1 MNPEA
6 HPDFYLVLAG
16 PKSGPISSRGT
27 IRPWVI
33 SSVFLFEAEE
43 LVNALGGA
51 RIGIATSVLFLL
63 QAGSS
68 GVSAAAIA
76 GFFVVLV
83 TSIVTIWSDVATR
96 NKQIT
101 TISARSLS

>member
-51 RIGIATSVLFLL
+51 RIGIATSVRRQLWNDAEIYPEQRTMRLL
-63 QAGSS
+63 LSPEQRALL
-68 GVSAAAIA
+68 AHFAP
-76 GFFVVLV
+76 
-83 TSIVTIWSDVATR
+83 VAP
-96 NKQIT
+96 
-101 TISARSLS
+101 